1 MSEGTQTSPTNIG
14 LDGQRFRLFIG
25 VIMFLFAIGLAG
37 LLTVTDMPLPIRLAV
52 FLPAWISALSLLQ
65 AHAST

>member
-1 MSEGTQTSPTNIG
+1 MSEAAQLSPTNIG
-14 LDGQRFRLFIG
+14 FDGQRFRLFIG
-25 VIMFLFAIGLAG
+25 IIIFFFAIGLAG
-37 LLTVTDMPLPIRLAV
+37 LLTVADMPLPIRLAV